1 MGWEGLIAVGTVTST
16 IQRDVVR
23 EDSLTAGDMTS
34 FRIST
39 ASFAIQDRTE
49 GFRET
54 WGRTML
60 QIEMEPLT
68 RGEPIDVDMP

>member
-1 MGWEGLIAVGTVTST
+1 
-16 IQRDVVR
+16 
-23 EDSLTAGDMTS
+23 MTS

-39 ASFAIQDRTE
+39 ASFADQERTE

-54 WGRTML
+54 WGRTIL

-68 RGEPIDVDMP
+68 RGEQIDVEMAISVFPALRIADGHASRV

>member
-1 MGWEGLIAVGTVTST
+1 
-16 IQRDVVR
+16 
-23 EDSLTAGDMTS
+23 MTS